1 MEMCSKRAPG
11 SAKKIAEAALENNML
26 LLTAGA
32 FETVRV
38 IPPLTVSK
46 EEIDLGLQI
55 LGKACEKVF
64 K

>member
-1 MEMCSKRAPG
+1 MEMCGKKAPG
-11 SAKKIAEAALENNML
+11 SAKKITEVALENKMFL
-26 LLTAGA
+26 LSAGA
-32 FETVRV
+32 FEAVRV